1 MTTTSSPVLAAPS
14 AHAGISRGLIVLM
27 AVACGLIAANLYYAQ
42 PLVAWIAPA
51 VGLSE
56 HAASLIVTVTQVG
69 YCAGLI
75 LLVPLADLLE
85 NRRLIVVT
93 LAADV
98 GALLLAAVAPGA
110 SLFLLAALGIGLAS
124 VVLQMMVPMAAHLSP
139 EHSRGRIVGQVM
151 SGLLAGIMLA
161 RPVASL
167 LADAFGWRA
176 VFGLSA
182 GVMVLLGVVLYRL
195 LPARTPANPPRY
207 PELMR
212 SLWVLLRDTPVLRRR
227 AAYQAAMFAAFSL
240 FWTAA
245 PLLLASPAYSLSQQ
259 GIAWF
264 ALAGVAGVLGAPIS
278 GRLADAG
285 HTRIGTA
292 VALSTVLVAFG
303 IGAFGAGVHGSL
315 AALVIAGIVLDLG
328 VQANLVLGQRE
339 IYALGAH
346 IRGRL
351 NALYMA
357 TFFLGGAVGS
367 ALASTTLTLGGWWGV
382 TVLGASFP
390 VMALLLFSTERR
402 KPKA

>member
-1 MTTTSSPVLAAPS
+1 M
-14 AHAGISRGLIVLM
+14 
-27 AVACGLIAANLYYAQ
+27 
-42 PLVAWIAPA
+42 
-51 VGLSE
+51 
-56 HAASLIVTVTQVG
+56 
-69 YCAGLI
+69 
-75 LLVPLADLLE
+75 
-85 NRRLIVVT
+85 
-93 LAADV
+93 
-98 GALLLAAVAPGA
+98 
-110 SLFLLAALGIGLAS
+110 
-124 VVLQMMVPMAAHLSP
+124 
-139 EHSRGRIVGQVM
+139 
-151 SGLLAGIMLA
+151 
-161 RPVASL
+161 
-167 LADAFGWRA
+167 
-176 VFGLSA
+176 
-182 GVMVLLGVVLYRL
+182 
-195 LPARTPANPPRY
+195 
-207 PELMR
+207 
-212 SLWVLLRDTPVLRRR
+212 RDTPVLRRR
-227 AAYQAAMFAAFSL
+227 AAYQDAMFAAFSL

-285 HTRIGTA
+285 HTRVGTA

-303 IGAFGAGVHGSL
+303 IGAFGAGMHGSL

-367 ALASTTLTLGGWWGV
+367 ALASTTLAHGGWWGV

-402 KPKA
+402 RA

>member
-1 MTTTSSPVLAAPS
+1 MTAAP
-14 AHAGISRGLIVLM
+14 AHEGLSRGLIVLM
-27 AVACGLIAANLYYAQ
+27 AVACGLISANIYYAQ
-42 PLVAWIAPA
+42 PLVGWIAPA

-75 LLVPLADLLE
+75 LLVPLADLVE

-98 GALLLAAVAPGA
+98 GALVLAAVAPGA
-110 SLFLLAALGIGLAS
+110 ALFLLAALGIGLAS
-124 VVLQMMVPMAAHLSP
+124 VVLQMLVPMAAHLSP
-139 EHSRGRIVGQVM
+139 EKSRGRVVGQVM

-167 LADAFGWRA
+167 VADAWGWRA

-182 GVMVLLGVVLYRL
+182 GVMVVLGAVLYGL
-195 LPARTPANPPRY
+195 LPPRRPTQPPRY

-212 SLWVLLRDTPVLRRR
+212 SLWTLLRDTPVLRRR

-240 FWTAA
+240 YWTAV
-245 PLLLASPAYSLSQQ
+245 PLLLVGAPFNLTQQ

-264 ALAGVAGVLGAPIS
+264 ALAGAAGVLAAPVS

-285 HTRIGTA
+285 HTRVGTF
-292 VALSTVLVAFG
+292 VALVMVLAAFG
-303 IGAFGAGVHGSL
+303 IGALGAGTHGSL

-328 VQANLVLGQRE
+328 VQANLVFGQRA
-339 IYALGAH
+339 IYSLGAH

-351 NALYMA
+351 NALFMA

-367 ALASTTLTLGGWWGV
+367 ALASAVLASGGWWGV
-382 TVLGASFP
+382 TLLGASFP
-390 VMALLLFSTERR
+390 LLALVFFATETST
-402 KPKA
+402 